1 MKWIIDPAHSTV
13 GFSAKHLGLTTVR
26 GRFTR
31 FQGEIDLDDEANPS
45 TARGRVEI
53 ESASI
58 DTGNND
64 RDAHMR
70 SPDFLDVERYPKLVV
85 ESKAV
90 EPSGGDRYRVICE
103 LTIKDVTRPVTLE
116 YEHFGVVTD
125 PFGNTKAGG
134 RLTGTIDR
142 TQWGLTW
149 NVPLVGGGLLV
160 SEKVQIEV
168 EGQIARTAEEIED
181 EAKQESRETA

>member
-1 MKWIIDPAHSTV
+1 MQWIIDPAHSTV

-31 FQGEIDLDDEANPS
+31 FQGRIDLDDEANPT
-45 TARGRVEI
+45 TARGRVDI
-53 ESASI
+53 EAASI
-58 DTGNND
+58 DTGNED
-64 RDAHMR
+64 RDTHLR
-70 SPDFLDVERYPKLVV
+70 SPDFLDVERYPNLAV

-90 EPSGGDRYRVICE
+90 EPAGGDRYRVICD

-134 RLTGTIDR
+134 RLTGTINR
-142 TQWGLTW
+142 SEWGLTW
-149 NVPLVGGGLLV
+149 NVPLGGGGVLV

-181 EAKQESRETA
+181 EAAAESRETA